1 MPNIKE
7 RVYIASFSQVAVPK
21 DQQNR
26 RDLFSGYTKN
36 PQLPESIDFRD
47 PKCIFMIFSDLSIY
61 KTLDCQ
67 FMKIYLI
74 SFHAA
79 FHKFLAKT
87 TAHSRGM
94 VQLLG

>member
-1 MPNIKE
+1 MPNIKG
-7 RVYIASFSQVAVPK
+7 RVSIASFSQVAVPK

-26 RDLFSGYTKN
+26 RDLFSGYIKN
-36 PQLPESIDFRD
+36 PQIDFQD
-47 PKCIFMIFSDLSIY
+47 PKCILMIFSDLSIY